1 MYWFVNIEKVFL
13 GSLIA
18 LSKSL
23 HHCFLL
29 ENNYDFAEKRGDY
42 LDKTGK
48 KAGLKKAREAWNM
61 LAWTQE
67 WFNQTPEKVENRSCL
82 PLLPS
87 RTLCHISFRFSRG
100 QNSFRWIS
108 FFSERLSTKNFQK
121 DSSDKYFFKKHAFYE
136 LDVSYASQH
145 TFPKVWPL
153 KFF

>member
-67 WFNQTPEKVENRSCL
+67 WFNQTPEKVENRSCYPFCRVERFVTFL
-82 PLLPS
+82 FGFLVARILS
-87 RTLCHISFRFSRG
+87 DGSHFFRSDWV
-100 QNSFRWIS
+100 QKIFRKTAVINT
-108 FFSERLSTKNFQK
+108 FLKNMHFMNLTFRMLVNIHFQK
-121 DSSDKYFFKKHAFYE
+121 YDR
-136 LDVSYASQH
+136 
-145 TFPKVWPL
+145 
-153 KFF
+153 